1 MSWKTRHRS
10 FYYQGADEPDDIR
23 LDPGSTALL
32 VIDTQNTYP
41 QVREDE
47 AELAIIDTIH
57 CHVVEA
63 WELQAMWT
71 NAS

>member
-1 MSWKTRHRS
+1 MSWKPRHRS
-10 FYYQGADEPDDIR
+10 SYHATAEEPDDIH

-57 CHVVEA
+57 YHVVEA
-63 WELQAMWT
+63 RELQAMWT